1 MSYSSVFDSFLKHN
15 PKSQPLST
23 PSSDHLLHGHLHCI
37 LYVPAGVCVDRA
49 TRCCVVPSFLH
60 AQPQTGQDR
69 TVRYRH
75 FRGSLFCGVGNKS
88 NVPGVYTR
96 MGRFFTMSVT
106 LISVI
111 VMVVCYTL
119 VAVKMLVKLS
129 ASRKKVGVLNT
140 TRMTAPDTQ
149 RTNAIRVWRPDRIT
163 QPISAS
169 AKVAKTYKGVSLLL
183 IITAVCV
190 ACWVPQ
196 LMSYVS
202 MSIPSHVRGLS
213 LVNSAANPLIYSIA
227 GSMFRNDAKLFY
239 RDA

>member
-1 MSYSSVFDSFLKHN
+1 MYLLAFVSTERLFAVWCPHSFT
-15 PKSQPLST
+15 LST
-23 PSSDHLLHGHLHCI
+23 KRAKIALCVIAAFAVPCSVVMAISRTYPE
-37 LYVPAGVCVDRA
+37 YV
-49 TRCCVVPSFLH
+49 
-60 AQPQTGQDR
+60 Q
-69 TVRYRH
+69 
-75 FRGSLFCGVGNKS
+75 
-88 NVPGVYTR
+88 

-129 ASRKKVGVLNT
+129 APRKKVGVLNT
-140 TRMTAPDTQ
+140 TRMTTPDTTP
-149 RTNAIRVWRPDRIT
+149 RTNDIRVWRPDRIT
-163 QPISAS
+163 QPNSAS

-183 IITAVCV
+183 IITAVCD

-202 MSIPSHVRGLS
+202 MSIPPHVRGLS
-213 LVNSAANPLIYSIA
+213 LLNSAANPLIYSIA

-239 RDA
+239 RDAYHKLTQCFI